1 MKRKEEIR
9 SAWRIRAEM
18 SRMPYGAL
26 ERLRCKVPDRDPQ
39 RTAEQW
45 LEAVADYLAE
55 LRDVLEE
62 QARSH
67 TQDRE
72 ELRRFQV
79 ARSAIQFLIGGGE

>member
-18 SRMPYGAL
+18 SRMPGGL

-45 LEAVADYLAE
+45 LEVVADYLAE
-55 LRDVLEE
+55 LRDVIEE
-62 QARSH
+62 HVRDHDTERAELSKYQEAR
-67 TQDRE
+67 
-72 ELRRFQV
+72 
-79 ARSAIQFLIGGGE
+79 AAIQFLIGGVG